1 MTLAPLA
8 DKIRENVVRRQRKEV
23 LIIISIFFITAVA
36 LTAFTMRRASAEDP
50 LERNAVLERV
60 VAHLKGKSVRI
71 HDEKLRAMVDKVYD
85 ESIEHDIDYRLALA
99 VIKVESNFK
108 QDVVSK
114 KGARGL
120 FQIKPSLAKYIAK
133 DAGVAW
139 DGANSLHEPDKNIR
153 LGIYH
158 LSRLVEDF
166 RSLPTALNAYN
177 VGTTKAKAR
186 QNDKGQPKTAFTKR
200 VLKEYQ
206 SNISMLPEVEGT
218 R

>member
-1 MTLAPLA
+1 MRRHRRVVFIVVSVFFLAG
-8 DKIRENVVRRQRKEV
+8 V
-23 LIIISIFFITAVA
+23 SITA
-36 LTAFTMRRASAEDP
+36 LTLRHASAEDP
-50 LERNAVLERV
+50 LEKNAVLERV
-60 VAHLKGKSVRI
+60 VAHLKGKDVRM
-71 HDEKLRAMVDKVYD
+71 HDERLRAVVDTVYE
-85 ESIEHDIDYRLALA
+85 ESLQHDIDYRLALA

-108 QDVVSK
+108 PSVVSK

-133 DAGVAW
+133 DAGVTW
-139 DGANSLHEPDKNIR
+139 DGADCLKEPDKNIK

-177 VGTTKAKAR
+177 IGETRERAKR
-186 QNDKGQPKTAFTKR
+186 SGKGQSKTTFTKR

-206 SNISMLPEVEGT
+206 NNISMLPEVEGT